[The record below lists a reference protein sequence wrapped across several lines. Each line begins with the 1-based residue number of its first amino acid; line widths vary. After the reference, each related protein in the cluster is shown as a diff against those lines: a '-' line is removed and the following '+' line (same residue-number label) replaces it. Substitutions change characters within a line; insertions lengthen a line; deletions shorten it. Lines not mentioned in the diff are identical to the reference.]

1 MRALEDAEL
10 QRALAASVPYSVTA
24 IAVEDD
30 DDEMELLRAIEMSY
44 KQ

>member
-24 IAVEDD
+24 MAVDD